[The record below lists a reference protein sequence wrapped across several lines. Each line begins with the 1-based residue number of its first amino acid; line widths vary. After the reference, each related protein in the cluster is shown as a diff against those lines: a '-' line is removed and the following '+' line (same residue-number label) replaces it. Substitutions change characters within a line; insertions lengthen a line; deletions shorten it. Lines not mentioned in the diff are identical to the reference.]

1 MTDHAEIAH
10 ATTVGTRGG
19 RDYAARTG
27 ADFAS
32 TQSLY
37 RKIRVFIASPGDVAD
52 ARERA
57 DVVIAELSKVLGDA
71 YKVVVEAVMWEH
83 DAWPGFGEDA
93 QDVINEQI
101 GDFDVFV
108 AILWTRLGTPTGR
121 ATSGTVEEYGR
132 AYERWRQTRKPAMM
146 LYFCKA
152 PAALEKVEEIRQKEA
167 LIEFRD
173 AVQAHGLTWDFESAD
188 DFERKFRNHLRK
200 ELERL
205 IGGFGGAAG
214 RDAAQDETSARPH
227 LDRGAEAE
235 SVAVQRE
242 RLETL
247 RTQHKRIEMHVN
259 AYVHADDTV
268 DACKAALAAIPEHP
282 NMPDWLNFRDDRL
295 PGLRRLLGELGG
307 RLPGGLDETALRHL
321 ADADALVQR
330 VRAGDLADTANAS
343 VALEDHVVEIR
354 KYADSMCEQCKREAN
369 TALQEVDRCLAA
381 IFQAVPPDQGSGQAR
396 LDKSET
402 ARLADQSAGL
412 SKAQPPR
419 GFAQWHTA
427 SSPRDAPNQQATK
440 EKM

>member
-214 RDAAQDETSARPH
+214 RDAAQDDIGAAAPRPGRRGGERGRSAGATGDATDAAQT
-227 LDRGAEAE
+227 DRDA
-235 SVAVQRE
+235 RE
-242 RLETL
+242 RL
-247 RTQHKRIEMHVN
+247 RP
-259 AYVHADDTV
+259 
-268 DACKAALAAIPEHP
+268 C
-282 NMPDWLNFRDDRL
+282 
-295 PGLRRLLGELGG
+295 
-307 RLPGGLDETALRHL
+307 
-321 ADADALVQR
+321 
-330 VRAGDLADTANAS
+330 
-343 VALEDHVVEIR
+343 
-354 KYADSMCEQCKREAN
+354 
-369 TALQEVDRCLAA
+369 
-381 IFQAVPPDQGSGQAR
+381 
-396 LDKSET
+396 
-402 ARLADQSAGL
+402 
-412 SKAQPPR
+412 
-419 GFAQWHTA
+419 
-427 SSPRDAPNQQATK
+427 
-440 EKM
+440 